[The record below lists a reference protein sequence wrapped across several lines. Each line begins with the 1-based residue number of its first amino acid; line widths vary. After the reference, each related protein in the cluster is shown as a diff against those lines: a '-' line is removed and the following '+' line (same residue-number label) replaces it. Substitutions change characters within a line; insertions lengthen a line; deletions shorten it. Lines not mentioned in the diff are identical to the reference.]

1 MSRPSGASG
10 ASADARAN
18 GENQS
23 AEENRKAG
31 NADLRKDIELL
42 KASLAEGKDTS
53 DLEFASEEIRGL
65 AADLSKRYS
74 KLNTMAKLQSRKI
87 RSASVSLNKAKLEK
101 EQYKSSLNELQ
112 KILDL
117 CRVISS
123 SQDLKDILHH
133 LLFLLSEILP
143 SRGCAVFVGGNR
155 TGAIEGATGGTPILS
170 SNFTPQLQQV
180 LAQHFEEGII
190 RWILNERRVC
200 LIPSFEDRSPD
211 GGVNGD
217 FAVIPL
223 NDNDSNYG
231 FIWIACTIRQEDV
244 TPETTNLI
252 WVLSSHASIAI
263 INCLHRQRMEEK
275 INELKLLTSINALKG
290 DILRQG
296 LPREDGTGN
305 GDPAGANESTAA
317 SGSLPAFFREF
328 QRLIARELKLERG
341 YLFMGGADIARLPFP
356 LPMLDGGAFLDHGET
371 RKLLRLSDKEQVR
384 LEAGDFFQSAYPR
397 VSRALGTEG
406 LALLSLSP
414 ADGRAAYLLLCLSA
428 EDMQRMPMLQGLLL
442 AVASQ
447 ARVMAE
453 NMDLYDSLLT
463 ANRNLTALQW
473 QLVNS
478 GKMAALGQLA
488 GGVAHEINNPLQIM
502 LGRIQMIQLMSDENK
517 PAEGKTK
524 VKDELNLVTEE
535 ILRIRDIVR
544 NLLDFSRQGKRE
556 TSFAP
561 VSVND
566 TVQEVLALLRHQ
578 LMSNQV
584 EVSLTLEPEN
594 SRILGNKNQLKQV
607 FINLMVNAV
616 HAMENRESRV
626 LQLDTR
632 LRDGMVEASVRD
644 TGIGISQENLH
655 RIFEPFF
662 STKSMGTGLGLSI
675 SYGLIKEHKGTI
687 EVESQETRGTCF
699 TIRLPKISEEALGYN
714 LLVG

>member
-1 MSRPSGASG
+1 VNSLIHDMETLK
-10 ASADARAN
+10 SAL
-18 GENQS
+18 S
-23 AEENRKAG
+23 
-31 NADLRKDIELL
+31 
-42 KASLAEGKDTS
+42 EGRDVS
-53 DLEFASEEIRGL
+53 DLKFESPEFSGL
-65 AADLSKRYS
+65 AHDLAKRYS
-74 KLNTMAKLQSRKI
+74 RLDTQAKRRI
-87 RSASVSLNKAKLEK
+87 RTASASLNRAKLEK

-133 LLFLLSEILP
+133 LLFLLSEIIP

-155 TGAIEGATGGTPILS
+155 TGGSESGVGNAPLLS
-170 SNFTPQLQQV
+170 SNFTPQLQQI

-200 LIPSFEDRSPD
+200 LIPSFEDRASD
-211 GGVNGD
+211 GGANGD

-231 FIWIACTIRQEDV
+231 FVWIACTIKQEEV

-263 INCLHRQRMEEK
+263 MNCLHRQRMEEK
-275 INELKLLTSINALKG
+275 LNELKLLTSINALKG

-296 LPREDGTGN
+296 VPREEGRDANAAPGS
-305 GDPAGANESTAA
+305 AG
-317 SGSLPAFFREF
+317 GSLSAFFREF
-328 QRLIARELKLERG
+328 QILIARELKIDKGHLIVGAEGALTMQPPLGPLDATPFLEHAE
-341 YLFMGGADIARLPFP
+341 M
-356 LPMLDGGAFLDHGET
+356 
-371 RKLLRLSDKEQVR
+371 RKLLRSADKEQVR
-384 LEAGDFFQSAYPR
+384 LEAGDFFLSAYPHIAK
-397 VSRALGTEG
+397 SLGSVG

-414 ADGRAAYLLLCLSA
+414 VDQVGSDKVGSDLIGAGSRAAYLLLPLSVA
-428 EDMQRMPMLQGLLL
+428 DLQRIPMLQNLLL

-447 ARVMAE
+447 ARVVAE
-453 NMDLYDSLLT
+453 NIDLYDSLLA

-473 QLVNS
+473 QLVHS

-502 LGRIQMIQLMSDENK
+502 LGRIQMIQMMTEDK
-517 PAEGKTK
+517 RPAGKGK
-524 VKDELNLVTEE
+524 LKDELNLVTEE
-535 ILRIRDIVR
+535 VLRIRDIVR

-556 TSFAP
+556 TAFSP
-561 VSVND
+561 MSMND
-566 TVQEVLALLRHQ
+566 TVKDVLALLQHQ
-578 LMSNQV
+578 LISNQV
-584 EVSLTLEPEN
+584 EVRLTLEGDN
-594 SRILGNKNQLKQV
+594 TRILGNRNQLKQV
-607 FINLMVNAV
+607 FINLMMNAI
-616 HAMENRESRV
+616 HAMENEPRV
-626 LQLDTR
+626 LEISTMV
-632 LRDGMVEASVRD
+632 RDGMVMASVRD
-644 TGIGISQENLH
+644 SGVGISQENLS

-687 EVESQETRGTCF
+687 EVESQESRGTCF
-699 TIRLPKISEEALGYN
+699 TIRLPKISQESMGYS